1 MLKRI
6 FYISI
11 LTLLITAC
19 KNEPKID
26 GFAINA
32 TIDAAANGKKVTL
45 YAADPQN
52 QTVLDTA
59 RVANGQVTLKGK
71 VTHPDLYLL
80 TIEGQNER
88 FPLMVE
94 NTLMELEINNDSL
107 MGSTITGSTENKI
120 FDTFKSNLNPIRE
133 KNKTLMAA
141 YRTASQEKDTA
152 TMEAL
157 RTEFE
162 DFVQEI
168 NNKNLEIAKANNNL
182 VVSAMVLESLSNS
195 NAVKI
200 AEAKAIYDT
209 FTETVKTSP
218 IGTRLGERLNNEL
231 ATAEGSI
238 APNFSAPNPEGEMVA
253 LNDIKGK
260 VTIIDFWAAW
270 CGPCRKENPNVVK
283 VYNKYHEKGLEI
295 IGVSLDGTPRQ
306 KDAKAAW
313 TEAIEKD
320 GLTWHQVS
328 NLKYFNGPVAQQYN
342 IRAIP
347 ATFILDAEGKIV
359 AKNLRGKALEDKI
372 AEMLD

>member
-32 TIDAAANGKKVTL
+32 TIDAVANGKKVTL

>member
-94 NTLMELEINNDSL
+94 NSLMELEINNDSL

>member
-1 MLKRI
+1 MKRI

-94 NTLMELEINNDSL
+94 NSLMELEINNDSL